1 MNIQMEKTMKIWNKI
16 KSYWMW
22 IVTGVIGI
30 IGFLAA
36 FISLFKRNSANKI
49 QEKIDDNEKS
59 IERVKGQTQEVKRQK
74 REVKKEL
81 DDLKKEVKKTE
92 TKKKR
97 PGRPKKSTSD
107 AKKNIV
113 NKTSRRKKK
122 K

>member
-1 MNIQMEKTMKIWNKI
+1 MKKKVMKIWNKI

-22 IVTGVIGI
+22 IVAGVVGLIALISVIG
-30 IGFLAA
+30 
-36 FISLFKRNSANKI
+36 SLFRKKSADKI
-49 QEKIDDNEKS
+49 QEKIDDNEKL
-59 IERVKGQTQEVKRQK
+59 IEHIKGKTSEVKRQK

>member
-1 MNIQMEKTMKIWNKI
+1 MKKIAMKIWNKI

-22 IVTGVIGI
+22 IVAGVIGLI
-30 IGFLAA
+30 ALVSA
-36 FISLFKRNSANKI
+36 FGLLFRKTSANKI
-49 QEKIDDNEKS
+49 QDKIDDNEKS
-59 IERVKGQTQEVKRQK
+59 IERVKGQTTEVKRQK

-113 NKTSRRKKK
+113 NKTTRRRKKK
-122 K
+122 

>member
-1 MNIQMEKTMKIWNKI
+1 MNKILKKIWNKI

-22 IVTGVIGI
+22 IVAGVVGLIALI
-30 IGFLAA
+30 SA
-36 FISLFKRNSANKI
+36 FGSLFRKTSANKI
-49 QEKIDDNEKS
+49 QDKIDDNEKS

-92 TKKKR
+92 AKKKR
-97 PGRPKKSTSD
+97 PAGPKKSTSD

>member
-1 MNIQMEKTMKIWNKI
+1 MKKMVMKIWNNL

-22 IVTGVIGI
+22 IVAGVVGLIA
-30 IGFLAA
+30 LVSA
-36 FISLFKRNSANKI
+36 FGSLFRKTSANKI

-59 IERVKGQTQEVKRQK
+59 IERVKGQTTEVKRQK

-113 NKTSRRKKK
+113 NKTSRRRKKK
-122 K
+122 

>member
-1 MNIQMEKTMKIWNKI
+1 MKKIATKIWNNL

-22 IVTGVIGI
+22 IVAGVVGLIALI
-30 IGFLAA
+30 SA
-36 FISLFKRNSANKI
+36 FGSLFRKMSADKI

-59 IERVKGQTQEVKRQK
+59 IERIKGKTSEVKRQK